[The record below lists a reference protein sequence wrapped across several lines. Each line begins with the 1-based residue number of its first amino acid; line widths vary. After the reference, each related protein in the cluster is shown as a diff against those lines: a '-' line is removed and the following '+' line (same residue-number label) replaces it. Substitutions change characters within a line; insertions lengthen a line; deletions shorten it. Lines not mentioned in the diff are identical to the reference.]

1 MAPKGAS
8 GPVRLTRQFLSEQR
22 SRHADS
28 GRDRSL
34 SSLPPGK
41 RLGTVFST
49 MKGARLPKLT
59 RSALTQQATAASVA
73 SSASVTVPER
83 GLTPAESRKL
93 LAQRELRV
101 PLESVSLLP
110 GRVPLK
116 PWETRPSVAASRG
129 LSSWMK
135 QVRAKRERARRRQ
148 VAFVDR
154 LRSSIGE
161 PGVLATISMGKSEK
175 DYVKR
180 VNMLW
185 AYMARWNLARSPIG
199 ALDAALSDY
208 ADHAYL
214 HGETSEHGDKLKAAL
229 SAVCPNLMPPG
240 PNLFPLFN
248 RALKGWR
255 RASPTFSRTGHP
267 EAVSYAICGVLFLRG
282 LPAMALFNAA
292 LLSTY
297 IRPSGL
303 MNLALGDLVDP
314 PPVEAQLGRHHVL
327 LLAPQERGERAKT
340 NTFDETVIL
349 DDVRHPELGQQ
360 LKQLKEF
367 RLAEH
372 PELDE
377 TELEML
383 PLWPFRTRDL
393 LPEWKAAV
401 AELELDNLI
410 KTPYEERHSGASRDI
425 LLSLRTR
432 DDVQRRGHW
441 KSPSSLR
448 NYEKAGRMAKLAQ
461 QVGAHVMASGERIRR
476 DFDSLFQSG
485 IAKGQLG
492 AVRRSGAASTGMCH
506 L

>member
-1 MAPKGAS
+1 M
-8 GPVRLTRQFLSEQR
+8 
-22 SRHADS
+22 HAGS
-28 GRDRSL
+28 VGGSSS
-34 SSLPPGK
+34 SSLLPAK
-41 RLGTVFST
+41 RHHTGQPLLSG
-49 MKGARLPKLT
+49 RLPKLT
-59 RSALTQQATAASVA
+59 RSVLTQQAAVVNQA
-73 SSASVTVPER
+73 SSSLVTVPER
-83 GLTPAESRKL
+83 GLMPLESKKL
-93 LAQRELRV
+93 QAQRLLRV

-110 GRVPLK
+110 GRVPQRA
-116 PWETRPSVAASRG
+116 WEASRRSTRQAVAPGPGKG

-135 QVRAKRERARRRQ
+135 QVRAKRDRARRRQ
-148 VAFVDR
+148 LTFVDR

-175 DYVKR
+175 DYVRR
-180 VNMLW
+180 VSMLW
-185 AYMARWNLARSPIG
+185 AFMARWNLERAPIA

-267 EAVSYAICGVLFLRG
+267 EAVSYAICAVLFKRG
-282 LPAMALFNAA
+282 LPSMALFVAA

-297 IRPSGL
+297 IRPSAL

-314 PPVEAQLGRHHVL
+314 PPAEAQLGKHYVL
-327 LLAPQERGERAKT
+327 LLAPQERGERTKT

-349 DDVRHPELGQQ
+349 DDTRHLALGAQ

-367 RLAEH
+367 RRHQH

-377 TELEML
+377 TELDML
-383 PLWPFRTRDL
+383 PLWPFKTREL
-393 LPEWKAAV
+393 LPEWKASV
-401 AELELDNLI
+401 TELELNEWV
-410 KTPYEERHSGASRDI
+410 KTPYEERHSGATRDI

-432 DDVQRRGHW
+432 EEVQRRGHW

-448 NYEKAGRMAKLAQ
+448 NYEKAGRMAKLAE
-461 QVGAHVMASGERIRR
+461 QVGALVMASGEQTRLN
-476 DFDSLFQSG
+476 FDTLFQSG
-485 IAKGQLG
+485 VAKGQLG
-492 AVRRSGAASTGMCH
+492 ATSRAGAGSSGEYH